1 MRVADEL
8 EHLAAARTKRGGQDL
23 EHVIEQFDDD
33 GARRRSLIG
42 VKPRM
47 SAYQITARSL
57 STEPRMIEPAWT
69 RRPASSPR

>member
-1 MRVADEL
+1 MPSPMNLSTWPPRPRSEAVRISKTSLSISTMPEP
-8 EHLAAARTKRGGQDL
+8 
-23 EHVIEQFDDD
+23 
-33 GARRRSLIG
+33 GAESLIG

-47 SAYQITARSL
+47 SAYQITALSL